1 SSATAQVQVTSSPVD
16 QAPVAR
22 LAVSPTAGQ
31 APLPVT
37 ADASTSTDT
46 DATPIATYTFDFGD
60 GSAVVGPQTSS
71 SAQHT
76 YSSAGTYTVK
86 VTVADTGGLAS
97 NTTTQVQVTSAPVD
111 HAPDARLAVSPTSG
125 QPPLP

>member
-1 SSATAQVQVTSSPVD
+1 MRAASRSAPGRSRRRPAGSSASKEQRTAPTTPTSVD

-22 LAVSPTAGQ
+22 LAVSPTSGQ

-46 DATPIATYTFDFGD
+46 DATPIATYAFDFGD
-60 GSAVVGPQTSS
+60 GSAVVGPQAGS

-86 VTVADTGGLAS
+86 VTVADTGGLS
-97 NTTTQVQVTSAPVD
+97 
-111 HAPDARLAVSPTSG
+111 
-125 QPPLP
+125 